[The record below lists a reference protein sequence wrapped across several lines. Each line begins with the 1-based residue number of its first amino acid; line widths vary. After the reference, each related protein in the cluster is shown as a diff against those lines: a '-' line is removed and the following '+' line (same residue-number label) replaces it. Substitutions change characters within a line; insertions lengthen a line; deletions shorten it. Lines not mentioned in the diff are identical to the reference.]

1 MARVIVMA
9 GSTLG
14 QDILEGCAWDWSSA
28 FADALGEPV
37 LLATIDED
45 RLPLSEFVFPPNLVS
60 HGEIARPSV
69 RPEALEGPGALE
81 GRAPMSSATFVYRD
95 DGSPDWGAMWS
106 GFCELALFGGP
117 PHRGED
123 SALQASGSCGMN
135 SAPTPG
141 IDAIAEIRRGIKETT
156 GLEAGEARNGW
167 LAVPCESRKM
177 AAWLCASIILE
188 NVDARCEGDLL
199 YVPAQE
205 DYDLKNEVKSVITV
219 VAKTHHYWLEHVAG
233 QQLQGEGCARPASP
247 FRIPAGAPHL
257 PHAV

>member
-28 FADALGEPV
+28 LADVLGEPV

-45 RLPLSEFVFPPNLVS
+45 RLPLSEFVFPPNLIS
-60 HGEIARPSV
+60 HGEIARPKPASS
-69 RPEALEGPGALE
+69 
-81 GRAPMSSATFVYRD
+81 PMSSASFVYRD
-95 DGSPDWGAMWS
+95 DGTPDWAAMWS

-123 SALQASGSCGMN
+123 SALLAGRAPDSRPASHASEF
-135 SAPTPG
+135 
-141 IDAIAEIRRGIKETT
+141 DAIAEIRRGIYETT
-156 GLEAGEARNGW
+156 GLETGDIADGW
-167 LAVPCESRKM
+167 LAVRCDSRKM

-188 NVDARCEGDLL
+188 NVDARCEDDVL
-199 YVPAQE
+199 YVPARA
-205 DYDLKNEVKSVITV
+205 DYELKNEVKSVITV
-219 VAKTHHYWLEHVAG
+219 VAKTHHYWLEHVAA
-233 QQLQGEGCARPASP
+233 QQLAGEGCARAASP
-247 FRIPAGAPHL
+247 FRIPAGAPHI

>member
-28 FADALGEPV
+28 LADVLGEPV

-45 RLPLSEFVFPPNLVS
+45 RLPLSEFVFPPSLVS
-60 HGEIARPSV
+60 HGEIARPKAT
-69 RPEALEGPGALE
+69 P
-81 GRAPMSSATFVYRD
+81 APMSSATFVYRD
-95 DGSPDWGAMWS
+95 DGMPDWSAMWS

-123 SALQASGSCGMN
+123 SALVAQVGSCGMN
-135 SAPTPG
+135 SAATPEF
-141 IDAIAEIRRGIKETT
+141 DAIAEIRRGISETT
-156 GLEAGEARNGW
+156 GLESDDARDGW
-167 LAVPCESRKM
+167 LAVRCDSRKM

-188 NVDARCEGDLL
+188 NVDARCEGDIL
-199 YVPAQE
+199 YVPARK
-205 DYDLKNEVKSVITV
+205 DYELKNEVKSVITV
-219 VAKTHHYWLEHVAG
+219 VAKTHHYWLEHVAA
-233 QQLQGEGCARPASP
+233 QQLAGEGCARAASP
-247 FRIPAGAPHL
+247 FRIPAGAPHI

>member
-28 FADALGEPV
+28 LADVLGEPV

-45 RLPLSEFVFPPNLVS
+45 RLPLSEFVFPPSLVS
-60 HGEIARPSV
+60 HGEIARPKATS
-69 RPEALEGPGALE
+69 
-81 GRAPMSSATFVYRD
+81 APMSSATFVYRD
-95 DGSPDWGAMWS
+95 DGAPDWGAMWS

-123 SALQASGSCGMN
+123 SALLAGE
-135 SAPTPG
+135 APAFRPG
-141 IDAIAEIRRGIKETT
+141 CRENFDAIAEIRRGIFETT
-156 GLEAGEARNGW
+156 GLVSGGASDGW
-167 LAVPCESRKM
+167 LAVPCDSRKM

-188 NVDARCEGDLL
+188 NVDARCEGDVLL
-199 YVPAQE
+199 VPARG
-205 DYDLKNEVKSVITV
+205 DYELKNEVKSVITV
-219 VAKTHHYWLEHVAG
+219 VAKTHHYWLEHVAS
-233 QQLQGEGCARPASP
+233 QQLMGDGCARPASP
-247 FRIPAGAPHL
+247 FRIPAGAPHI